1 MRLIDADALS
11 VEVNKSKYHNPHP
24 QITLRRNHTNEHDH
38 FIKMIYDSP
47 TVDAVEVVRCKDC
60 LFARKNDDYRL
71 FYNCKKP
78 LYDPQW
84 GERPHIKL
92 VQDCDFC
99 SHGVRKEQ

>member
-1 MRLIDADALS
+1 MRLIELIDRSSLLEKAKKYEFWNGALYQWHC
-11 VEVNKSKYHNPHP
+11 VDVKDIVNA
-24 QITLRRNHTNEHDH
+24 
-38 FIKMIYDSP
+38 P

-71 FYNCKKP
+71 FYNCEKP